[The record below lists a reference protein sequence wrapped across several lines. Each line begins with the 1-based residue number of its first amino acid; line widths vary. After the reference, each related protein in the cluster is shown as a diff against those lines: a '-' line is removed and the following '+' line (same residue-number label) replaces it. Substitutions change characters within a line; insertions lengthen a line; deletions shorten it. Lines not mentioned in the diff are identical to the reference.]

1 MLKLT
6 YMETSFHLEYLT
18 QSLEEW
24 VQSRVILALRVCQP
38 LCVEPSTASFLLP
51 VDLSGLERLQTE
63 VKHDDREI
71 LSLCVCDSE
80 CVEVTLRGAWLSNGC
95 EDSNGL
101 FVAAISDRTEF
112 FLHKLWLEAQSCAS
126 VMSD

>member
-6 YMETSFHLEYLT
+6 YMETGFHLEYLT

-51 VDLSGLERLQTE
+51 VNFSGLERLQAE
-63 VKHDDREI
+63 VKRDDREI
-71 LSLCVCDSE
+71 LSLCVSDLE
-80 CVEVTLRGAWLSNGC
+80 CVEVTLRGAWISDGC
-95 EDSNGL
+95 EDANGL
-101 FVAAISDRTEF
+101 FVTAMSDRTEF
-112 FLHKLWLEAQSCAS
+112 FLYKLWLEAQSCAS
-126 VMSD
+126 VMTD

>member
-6 YMETSFHLEYLT
+6 YMETGFHLEHLT

-51 VDLSGLERLQTE
+51 VSLSGLERLQAE
-63 VKHDDREI
+63 LKREDREI
-71 LSLCVCDSE
+71 LSLCVCDTE
-80 CVEVTLRGAWLSNGC
+80 CVEVTLRGAWLWDGC
-95 EDSNGL
+95 EDANGL
-101 FVAAISDRTEF
+101 FVTAMSDGTEF

-126 VMSD
+126 VISD

>member
-6 YMETSFHLEYLT
+6 YMETGFHLEYLT

-51 VDLSGLERLQTE
+51 IDLLGLERLQTE
-63 VKHDDREI
+63 LKRDDREI
-71 LSLCVCDSE
+71 LSLCVCDPE
-80 CVEVTLRGAWLSNGC
+80 CVEVTLRGAWLSDGS
-95 EDSNGL
+95 EDGNGL
-101 FVAAISDRTEF
+101 FVTAISDRTEL

>member
-6 YMETSFHLEYLT
+6 YMETGFHLEYLT

-51 VDLSGLERLQTE
+51 IDLLGLERLQTE
-63 VKHDDREI
+63 LKRDDREI
-71 LSLCVCDSE
+71 LSLCVCDPE
-80 CVEVTLRGAWLSNGC
+80 CVEVTLRGAWLSDGS
-95 EDSNGL
+95 EDGNGL
-101 FVAAISDRTEF
+101 FVTAISDRTEL
-112 FLHKLWLEAQSCAS
+112 FLHKLWLETQSCAS
-126 VMSD
+126 VMSE

>member
-6 YMETSFHLEYLT
+6 YMETDFHLEYLT

-24 VQSRVILALRVCQP
+24 IQSRVIFALRVCQP

-51 VDLSGLERLQTE
+51 VNLSGLEGLQAE
-63 VKHDDREI
+63 LKYDDRKI
-71 LSLCVCDSE
+71 LSLCVCDPE
-80 CVEVTLRGAWLSNGC
+80 CIEVTLRGAWLSDGH
-95 EDSNGL
+95 EDANGL
-101 FVAAISDRTEF
+101 FVTEISDRTEF
-112 FLHKLWLEAQSCAS
+112 FLHKLWLEAQNCAS

>member
-6 YMETSFHLEYLT
+6 YMETNFHLEYLT
-18 QSLEEW
+18 HSLEDW

-51 VDLSGLERLQTE
+51 VDLLGLEKLQAE
-63 VKHDDREI
+63 AKSEDREVF
-71 LSLCVCDSE
+71 SLCVCDSE
-80 CVEVTLRGAWLSNGC
+80 CVEVTLKGAWLSNGC
-95 EDSNGL
+95 EDANGL
-101 FVAAISDRTEF
+101 FVTAINDRTEF

>member
-6 YMETSFHLEYLT
+6 YMETGFHLEYLT

-51 VDLSGLERLQTE
+51 VDLFGLERLQTE
-63 VKHDDREI
+63 VKCDDREI
-71 LSLCVCDSE
+71 LSFCVCDPE
-80 CVEVTLRGAWLSNGC
+80 CVEVTLRGAWLSNGS
-95 EDSNGL
+95 EDANGL
-101 FVAAISDRTEF
+101 FVTAISDRTEF
-112 FLHKLWLEAQSCAS
+112 FLHKLWLEAQSYAS